1 MYNLIKF
8 IGQYHFFFLF
18 LFLQI
23 FNVVLIFQYNS
34 YQKTGFINSANK
46 VTGSVYQS
54 FNKITHYIG
63 LQAVNEQL
71 ALENAQLKNQ
81 LKKVYYSEIPTLIND
96 TIFKYD
102 TLCVDTFKS
111 FNCIAANII
120 SNTINKQKNIIFIDK
135 GNRDKVEKGMG
146 VLSSQ
151 GVVGVV
157 LQSSKNYATIM
168 PIIHRDVFISAKIK
182 NTGYFGNLSWNGK
195 NIQIAQLSE
204 IPNHISPSK
213 GDSIVTSGYSH
224 LFPADEFIGFIDDF
238 SEIPGTGFLSINVNL
253 ATNFARLKHVYIV
266 ENIYLNEINEI
277 FE

>member
-8 IGQYHFFFLF
+8 ISRYHFFFLF

-23 FNVVLIFQYNS
+23 FNLILIFQYNS
-34 YQKTGFINSANK
+34 YQKSGFVNSANRI
-46 VTGSVYQS
+46 TGSVFKS
-54 FNKITHYIG
+54 FNQITHYIG
-63 LQAVNEQL
+63 LREVNEQL
-71 ALENAQLKNQ
+71 AKENAELKNQ

-96 TIFKYD
+96 TLFLYD
-102 TLCVDTFKS
+102 TLCLDTFES
-111 FNCIAANII
+111 FNYTAANII

-135 GNRDKVEKGMG
+135 GNKYQVEKGMG

-195 NIQIAQLSE
+195 NIRIAQLSE
-204 IPNHISPSK
+204 IPNHIVPSK
-213 GDSIVTSGYSH
+213 GDTIVTSGFSH
-224 LFPADEFIGFIDDF
+224 LFPADELIGFVETF
-238 SEIPGTGFLSINVNL
+238 KEIPGTGFLNIEVKL
-253 ATNFARLKHVYIV
+253 ATDFANLKHVYII
-266 ENIYLNEINEI
+266 ENVNLDEKNQN
-277 FE
+277 FQ